1 MAILFFQFAQGKNF
15 SIIPNTYL
23 SFTSNFQYISK
34 SFQLFIVNS
43 ITRTYNFLPLS
54 HVPLIHAII
63 TSYLGYFINLLIG
76 LPAPTLAHFCV
87 ASLVFLSITLREIM
101 VESKSG
107 QVAHLIKTLQGLP
120 ASFVTK
126 ADILTDLFF
135 VLKGLLKLYIF
146 FFLLKPPKVLTT
158 SLTVSLSTV
167 VIYFVLATLVSWQFL
182 KHGKDGPSLMP
193 LDFLFLCLDALVL
206 DNHMTHSLNLS
217 VL

>member
-167 VIYFVLATLVSWQFL
+167 VIYFVLATLVS
-182 KHGKDGPSLMP
+182 
-193 LDFLFLCLDALVL
+193 
-206 DNHMTHSLNLS
+206 
-217 VL
+217 